1 MIENNLKPGLEIL
14 DKCKYKD
21 WQLMEEMWI
30 GLFKSWNIKL
40 VNGTRGGEGSN
51 GFSGKKHSEKT
62 KQKLRILSTG
72 RKHIKKNMG
81 ESNPRCKLTDIDIIK
96 MRELYKTGIKIS
108 LISKQFN
115 ISKNYTNE
123 IVNNKKRVL
132 I

>member
-62 KQKLRILSTG
+62 KQKLT
-72 RKHIKKNMG
+72 
-81 ESNPRCKLTDIDIIK
+81 EW
-96 MRELYKTGIKIS
+96 KTIS
-108 LISKQFN
+108 
-115 ISKNYTNE
+115 
-123 IVNNKKRVL
+123 
-132 I
+132 